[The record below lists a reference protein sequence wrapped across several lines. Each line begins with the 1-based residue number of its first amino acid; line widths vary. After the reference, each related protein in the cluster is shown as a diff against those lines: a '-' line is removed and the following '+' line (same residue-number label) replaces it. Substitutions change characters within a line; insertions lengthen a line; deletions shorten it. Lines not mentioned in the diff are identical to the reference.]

1 MDDDIK
7 EYCKTCNKCQTIK
20 PVSKLRAQ
28 LQPIL
33 AKSPWDIIGIDIAG
47 PLTLSKFGNKYIIV
61 AIDYYTKFCIAQAIS
76 DFTAL
81 TTARFIFNEIICKFG
96 RANRIHTDRGVNFE
110 SNLLKELLLLLKIDK
125 PSSTSYHPICCG
137 EVERQNRTIKQ
148 ILACYV
154 NEKHDDWDVYL
165 PQAVRAYNTA
175 KHDSFGNKISPFE
188 ALFHRQ
194 DDTSIDCSKLGSNQ
208 QSLTNVIAKNQLI
221 ITEGLLNSKIVQQ
234 QQYNKKLNEDFKFKI
249 GDLVL
254 IDSKQ
259 MKTGQTKKFVPKY
272 HGPFQ
277 ITRINGTTYDL
288 IEVNSNSS
296 NNNKK
301 KKTQVHYNRLKPYH
315 SRVVEDGSQITSTG
329 KTSEL
334 TAVITP
340 EPVPTLAPAV
350 RRSGRVLKR

>member
-81 TTARFIFNEIICKFG
+81 TTARFIFNM
-96 RANRIHTDRGVNFE
+96 
-110 SNLLKELLLLLKIDK
+110 
-125 PSSTSYHPICCG
+125 
-137 EVERQNRTIKQ
+137 
-148 ILACYV
+148 
-154 NEKHDDWDVYL
+154 
-165 PQAVRAYNTA
+165 
-175 KHDSFGNKISPFE
+175 

-194 DDTSIDCSKLGSNQ
+194 DDTSIDCSNLGSNQ

-301 KKTQVHYNRLKPYH
+301 KTTQVHYNRLKPYH